1 MKIPAYRFILSELLA
16 FAVTACST
24 TPVTSQD
31 ALRDAVMNSNVVVAP
46 ISKPAQLSERTKAQA
61 IGNFVV
67 SSLVGSVA
75 GSAGDASNFQ
85 QFQNNMEIGRAFSR
99 ELSRALPDS
108 YAVSAGTG
116 ADLAL
121 AKKLSDYFGN
131 RPWASVP
138 AGRDLTIAV
147 NTPLWELG
155 YVSFLTS
162 QDYAL
167 NYSLQVILLE
177 QKEGKQQVIKT
188 VNCGSSATDKMPLDN
203 WKAENYKAVNA
214 SAEIIVN
221 QCFNRFLAEFGLN

>member
-1 MKIPAYRFILSELLA
+1 MKIPAYQFILSALLV
-16 FAVTACST
+16 FAVAACST

-67 SSLVGSVA
+67 SSVVGSVA

-85 QFQNNMEIGRAFSR
+85 QFKNNMEIGRAFSR

-108 YAVSAGTG
+108 YVVSAGTG

-131 RPWASVP
+131 RPSAP
-138 AGRDLTIAV
+138 AGRELTIAV

-177 QKEGKQQVIKT
+177 QKEDKKQVINT